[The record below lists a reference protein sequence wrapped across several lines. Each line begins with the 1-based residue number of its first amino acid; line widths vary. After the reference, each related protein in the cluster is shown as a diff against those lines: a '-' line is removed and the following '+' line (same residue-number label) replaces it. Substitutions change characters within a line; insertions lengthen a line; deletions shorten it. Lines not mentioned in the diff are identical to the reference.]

1 MTSADEDEDNED
13 NDEGIDDEDDYIIR
27 QSGQCANILD
37 LCRCNKIKIYFLFT
51 FYETLWPNHDTM
63 SFQKNGDK
71 NLFRLPPL
79 RLLGLSTQSRDAINF

>member
-51 FYETLWPNHDTM
+51 FYETL
-63 SFQKNGDK
+63 
-71 NLFRLPPL
+71 
-79 RLLGLSTQSRDAINF
+79 